1 MVIGPVLLGTGL
13 GLLAGEL
20 LAGILIGLGAGI
32 TLNSVLSAVHNKES
46 HRRSVG

>member
-1 MVIGPVLLGTGL
+1 MVIGPVLLGLGI

-32 TLNSVLSAVHNKES
+32 TLHSVLSAVRTKEA
-46 HRRSVG
+46 RRRPVD